1 MNQIELN
8 NITKRYPGC
17 IANQAVELK
26 VGAGEIHALLG
37 ENGAGKS
44 TLMKI
49 IYGVVKPDEG
59 IMRWQG
65 EEISVKG
72 PAHARELGI
81 GMVFQHFSLFETLT
95 VAENIALSL
104 PKAESAS
111 MDLLKQRIIEVS
123 EHYGMKLD
131 PNRYV
136 HTLSIGEQQRVEI
149 VRCLLQDVK
158 LLILDEPTSVLTPQ
172 EVETLFKT
180 LRLLSGEGCSI
191 LFISHKLDEVRALCD
206 HATILKAGQ
215 VSGHCIP
222 KDTTTAELARLMV
235 GDDTPLT
242 EDYKKAEG
250 AETFLSIVDLSHQS
264 NDPFACTLKNIS
276 LDVKAGEILGIAGVA
291 GNGQEELLNLISGE
305 DTSAKETVLFAKK
318 AVGNLTPEKR
328 RILGLGFVPEERLGR
343 GAVPDMSLQDN
354 GLLTGY
360 QGELTNNGIIN
371 TSKVKAF
378 AQNII
383 EKFNVKA
390 AGIHA
395 QAKSLSGGNLQKYI
409 IGREILQNPKLLV
422 CSHPTWGVDI
432 GAAIL
437 IRHELIKLR
446 DEGCAVLVV
455 SEDIDE
461 LYSISDRICA
471 ICDGELSPVAPTHEV
486 SINQLGM
493 WMAGDFH
500 AVNTDSN
507 STSSDG
513 TSTSHSPESE
523 GAIK

>member
-1 MNQIELN
+1 MNQIELH

-17 IANQAVELK
+17 IANQAVELN
-26 VGAGEIHALLG
+26 VGVGEIHALLG

-65 EEISVKG
+65 EEVSVKG
-72 PAHARELGI
+72 PSHARELGI

-95 VAENIALSL
+95 VAENISLSL
-104 PKAESAS
+104 PKEEAAS
-111 MDLLKQRIIEVS
+111 MELLKKRIIEVS

-180 LRLLSGEGCSI
+180 LHLLAAEGCSI

-206 HATILKAGQ
+206 YATILKAGQ

-222 KDTTTAELARLMV
+222 KETTTEELARLMV

-250 AETFLSIVDLSHQS
+250 AESFLSIVNLSHES
-264 NDPFACTLKNIS
+264 DDPFACTLKNIS
-276 LDVKAGEILGIAGVA
+276 LEVKAGEILGIAGVA

-305 DTSAKETVLFAKK
+305 ETSAKETVFFAKK

-343 GAVPDMSLQDN
+343 GAVPDTSLQDN
-354 GLLTGY
+354 GLLTGH
-360 QGELTNNGIIN
+360 QFNHQKNEFIN
-371 TSKVKAF
+371 IKKLKA
-378 AQNII
+378 ITH
-383 EKFNVKA
+383 K
-390 AGIHA
+390 
-395 QAKSLSGGNLQKYI
+395 
-409 IGREILQNPKLLV
+409 
-422 CSHPTWGVDI
+422 
-432 GAAIL
+432 
-437 IRHELIKLR
+437 IK
-446 DEGCAVLVV
+446 
-455 SEDIDE
+455 
-461 LYSISDRICA
+461 DR
-471 ICDGELSPVAPTHEV
+471 
-486 SINQLGM
+486 
-493 WMAGDFH
+493 F
-500 AVNTDSN
+500 
-507 STSSDG
+507 
-513 TSTSHSPESE
+513 
-523 GAIK
+523 K

>member
-1 MNQIELN
+1 MNQIELHK
-8 NITKRYPGC
+8 ITKRYPGC
-17 IANQAVELK
+17 IANQDVELK
-26 VGAGEIHALLG
+26 VGIGEIHALLG

-49 IYGVVKPDEG
+49 IYGIVKPDQG
-59 IMRWQG
+59 RVFWQG
-65 EEISVKG
+65 KEVSVKG
-72 PAHARELGI
+72 PAHARDLGI

-104 PKAESAS
+104 PRAESAS
-111 MDLLKQRIIEVS
+111 MERLKQRITEVS

-131 PNRYV
+131 PSRHV

-172 EVETLFKT
+172 EVERLFKT
-180 LRLLSGEGCSI
+180 LRLLSEEGCSI
-191 LFISHKLDEVRALCD
+191 LFISHKLDEVRSLCD
-206 HATILKAGQ
+206 KATILKAGK

-222 KDTTTAELARLMV
+222 KEATTEELARLMV
-235 GDDTPLT
+235 GDDTPLSENYT
-242 EDYKKAEG
+242 KAKGGE
-250 AETFLSIVDLSHQS
+250 AFLTIVNLSYES

-276 LDVKAGEILGIAGVA
+276 LEAKSGEILGIAGVA

-305 DTSAKETVLFAKK
+305 DTSVKETVLFGKK
-318 AVGNLTPEKR
+318 AVGHLTPEKR

-343 GAVPDMSLQDN
+343 GAVPNMSLQEN

-360 QGELTNNGIIN
+360 QGDLTQNGLIKTN
-371 TSKVKAF
+371 KVKDF
-378 AQNII
+378 AKKII
-383 EKFNVKA
+383 SRFNVKSS
-390 AGIHA
+390 GIDA

-446 DEGCAVLVV
+446 DEGAAVLVV

-471 ICDGELSPVAPTHEV
+471 ICDGELSPVSPTLDV

-493 WMAGDFH
+493 WMAGDFQSISE
-500 AVNTDSN
+500 DSLSKDN
-507 STSSDG
+507 KATTSC
-513 TSTSHSPESE
+513 
-523 GAIK
+523 